1 MTRTVRA
8 VLADDE
14 RLLREQL
21 QLRLSESWPALEIVG
36 VGRDGLE
43 AVELVNRLRP
53 DVVFL
58 DIRMPGLT
66 GIEAAREIVDLGR
79 LAG

>member
-1 MTRTVRA
+1 MPAADSMTRTVRA

-36 VGRDGLE
+36 VG
-43 AVELVNRLRP
+43 
-53 DVVFL
+53 
-58 DIRMPGLT
+58 T
-66 GIEAAREIVDLGR
+66 
-79 LAG
+79 